1 MIPRLEHRTKSPVL
15 QKLAR
20 RYLHYFAHPVGRW
33 GDLGNVLDGYVDSVM
48 RRPDNNEAKRKLY
61 SRGAGTHLWIQVQG
75 KNSRPEAMLSISLD
89 RDTSAR
95 GWTPGRDE
103 RADVTLHCMSRHIK
117 GRLTN
122 NECCSIWRHP
132 ICFRPGLASS
142 LTLCDLARRFD
153 WWVTEIA
160 SSPSMPSPPLL
171 PKTGPFQDVSLATW
185 SVRTMPAEELTRT
198 NKQELRRG
206 LVNPTR
212 RLRGP

>member
-20 RYLHYFAHPVGRW
+20 RYLHYFAHPIGRW
-33 GDLGNVLDGYVDSVM
+33 GDLGNVLDGYMDSVM

-61 SRGAGTHLWIQVQG
+61 SRGAGTHVWIQVQG
-75 KNSRPEAMLSISLD
+75 KNSRPETMLSISLD
-89 RDTSAR
+89 RGTSAR

-103 RADVTLHCMSRHIK
+103 RADVTLRCMSRHIK
-117 GRLTN
+117 GRLAN

-142 LTLCDLARRFD
+142 LPLCDLARRFD

-160 SSPSMPSPPLL
+160 SSRRCQALL
-171 PKTGPFQDVSLATW
+171 CSQRRSLSRCFSGHLVGSYYAY
-185 SVRTMPAEELTRT
+185 RGADQ
-198 NKQELRRG
+198 NKQTG
-206 LVNPTR
+206 IAP
-212 RLRGP
+212 GPR